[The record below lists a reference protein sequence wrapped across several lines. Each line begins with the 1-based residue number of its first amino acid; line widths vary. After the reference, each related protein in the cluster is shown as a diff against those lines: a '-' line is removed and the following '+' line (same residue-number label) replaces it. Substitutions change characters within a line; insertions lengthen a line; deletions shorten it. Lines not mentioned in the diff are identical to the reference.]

1 MQCKWKDCARDVK
14 GKAKYCSGAC
24 RTKASRAK
32 SIVTLEAAVS
42 VTNDTLDDVTR
53 PAAVTVE
60 GMVYGRQAVSYE
72 GDMFDTR
79 PEPLD
84 PADTPDQRNR
94 CIYQRPDGSRY
105 LIDATG
111 NTHTRPGPPAPV
123 PTLSDVDLLLRLKS
137 YEGASW
143 VNSPEHKEVLKR
155 RAAQPTGAWT

>member
-1 MQCKWKDCARDVK
+1 MSKTAAQRQ
-14 GKAKYCSGAC
+14 
-24 RTKASRAK
+24 RESRARK
-32 SIVTLEAAVS
+32 RDIETSENVTS
-42 VTNDTLDDVTR
+42 VTKQGVT
-53 PAAVTVE
+53 PIVYVTVDGE
-60 GMVYGRQAVSYE
+60 QVYGRQAVRYE

-123 PTLSDVDLLLRLKS
+123 PTLSDVDLQLRLKS